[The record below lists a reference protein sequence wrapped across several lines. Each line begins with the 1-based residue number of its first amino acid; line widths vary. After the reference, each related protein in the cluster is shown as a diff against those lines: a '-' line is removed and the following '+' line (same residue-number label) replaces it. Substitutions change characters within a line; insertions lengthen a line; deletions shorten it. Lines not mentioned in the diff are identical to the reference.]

1 MAICPLNGIVLRMG
15 LLLLATTFCVVPLSP
30 SDAFPWKCY
39 GCRGG
44 VELLRLM
51 YERNATADKILS
63 VADFVCR
70 HFADTD
76 SFVCNGITAQFRD
89 EFLYVLG
96 RLALS
101 PGQLCALLV
110 ANCGT
115 PADPFNTNWL
125 VPLPPKSTKNVR
137 PSSVDAAAKRTNLFP
152 PARPLRI
159 LQLSDLHFDSQYTP
173 GAEADCAEPVCCLNR
188 SSAHQGQS
196 SSATI
201 RKPAGK
207 WGTLANCDIPLQTVQ
222 NMLEHIERTQQQTS
236 IRAFCHLFLQNVD
249 RLQHER
255 AKELEPDHFAKVVS
269 CFELVLLLPVHH
281 NLLGR
286 MVQSYSRAG
295 HLSQLDTLTA
305 LLRRHFVRVPVFW
318 TLGNHEGVP
327 VNAFAP
333 HFVPERFRPQWMYRA
348 MLRAI
353 ERTAAPLPK
362 TAERSAIYRGSYM
375 LPIWPGIRLIALNN
389 GYCDKTNMFI
399 YLNQTDPDG
408 SLTWLVDQLWTV
420 EKANESVYILAHM
433 PPGDKECLES
443 WSRNYY
449 RIINRFADTIAAQ
462 FFGHT
467 HADSFRLFYEDM
479 NNASSRVLSM
489 LYIAPSVTTYVGV
502 NPAYRVYVANPNDGL
517 ILDVENYFLNLSAI
531 VDDQQ
536 QPEWQLL
543 YTAKTEYGLDS
554 LNAEAWNALAQ
565 RIEREP
571 EMAQKFNRNYARRAD
586 AACDARCV
594 AERVCAIRAAHN
606 NATALCQ
613 RRRRPLSGGDVGKKG
628 VKVPSSPP
636 GLLRAVWEWMTNAL
650 KGTQNDG
657 ADNLSTTN

>member
-51 YERNATADKILS
+51 YERNATADKILG

-115 PADPFNTNWL
+115 PADPFNTNW
-125 VPLPPKSTKNVR
+125 S
-137 PSSVDAAAKRTNLFP
+137 
-152 PARPLRI
+152 
-159 LQLSDLHFDSQYTP
+159 
-173 GAEADCAEPVCCLNR
+173 
-188 SSAHQGQS
+188 
-196 SSATI
+196 
-201 RKPAGK
+201 
-207 WGTLANCDIPLQTVQ
+207 LQTVQ
-222 NMLEHIERTQQQTS
+222 NMLEHIERTQQQVD
-236 IRAFCHLFLQNVD
+236 FVFLSGD
-249 RLQHER
+249 Y
-255 AKELEPDHFAKVVS
+255 
-269 CFELVLLLPVHH
+269 VHH
-281 NLLGR
+281 R
-286 MVQSYSRAG
+286 DWAYSRAG

-389 GYCDKTNMFI
+389 GYCDKTNMFV

-408 SLTWLVDQLWTV
+408 SLSWLVDQLWTV
-420 EKANESVYILAHM
+420 EKANESV
-433 PPGDKECLES
+433 
-443 WSRNYY
+443 
-449 RIINRFADTIAAQ
+449 FADTIAAQ

-502 NPAYRVYVANPNDGL
+502 NPAYRVYVANPNDGR

-613 RRRRPLSGGDVGKKG
+613 RRRPPLIGGDDGKEG

-636 GLLRAVWEWMTNAL
+636 GLLREMWEWMTNAL

-657 ADNLSTTN
+657 SDNLSTTN

>member
-1 MAICPLNGIVLRMG
+1 MAIWPLNGSVLQMG
-15 LLLLATTFCVVPLSP
+15 LVLLATTFCVGPFSP
-30 SDAFPWKCY
+30 CDAFPWKCY

-51 YERNATADKILS
+51 YERNATADKILG

-76 SFVCNGITAQFRD
+76 SFVCNGITDQFRD

-125 VPLPPKSTKNVR
+125 VPLPPKNTKNVR
-137 PSSVDAAAKRTNLFP
+137 PLSATNLFP

-188 SSAHQGQS
+188 SSAHHPGQS
-196 SSATI
+196 SSTTT

-207 WGTLANCDIPLQTVQ
+207 WGTLANCDIPLRTVQ
-222 NMLEHIERTQQQTS
+222 NMLEHIERTQQQVD
-236 IRAFCHLFLQNVD
+236 FVFLSGD
-249 RLQHER
+249 Y
-255 AKELEPDHFAKVVS
+255 
-269 CFELVLLLPVHH
+269 VHH
-281 NLLGR
+281 R
-286 MVQSYSRAG
+286 DWAYSRAG

-305 LLRRHFVRVPVFW
+305 LLRRHFARVPVFW

-327 VNAFAP
+327 
-333 HFVPERFRPQWMYRA
+333 WMYRA

-362 TAERSAIYRGSYM
+362 AAERSAIYRGSYM

-433 PPGDKECLES
+433 PPGDRECLES

-449 RIINRFADTIAAQ
+449 RIVNRFADTIAAQ

-502 NPAYRVYVANPNDGL
+502 NPAYRVYVANPHDGR

-531 VDDQQ
+531 VDDQQQ

-554 LNAEAWNALAQ
+554 LSAEAWNALAQ

-594 AERVCAIRAAHN
+594 AERVCAIRAAHS

-613 RRRRPLSGGDVGKKG
+613 QQQWQRRPLIGGDNGKEG
-628 VKVPSSPP
+628 GAKVPSSPP
-636 GLLRAVWEWMTNAL
+636 PGLLREVWEWMTNAL

-657 ADNLSTTN
+657 GPTIYQQN